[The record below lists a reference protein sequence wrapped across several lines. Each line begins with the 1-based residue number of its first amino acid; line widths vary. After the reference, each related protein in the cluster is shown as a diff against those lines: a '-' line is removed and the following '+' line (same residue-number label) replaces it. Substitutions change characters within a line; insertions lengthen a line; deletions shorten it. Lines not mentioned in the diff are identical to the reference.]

1 MYIYVIWLI
10 NYLEKCEN
18 NPFDNRIQIYL
29 NCPCMIQCLSLS
41 HPICRW
47 VEDGSLVDEDGGSFT
62 NWRESQDEPNGGGGE
77 NCMAMFPDDGTW
89 YDINCYDVYYHPVCS
104 KPIASTATAAAH
116 NISRARV
123 APPQSLLLPWKH
135 RGGMVDKYLM

>member
-1 MYIYVIWLI
+1 MYIYVII
-10 NYLEKCEN
+10 LENAK
-18 NPFDNRIQIYL
+18 NPFDYRTYL
-29 NCPCMIQCLSLS
+29 YPMHDPMSLSLY
-41 HPICRW
+41 PICRW
-47 VEDGSLVDEDGGSFT
+47 VEDGSLVEEDGGSFT

-104 KPIASTATAAAH
+104 KPIASTATATAH

-123 APPQSLLLPWKH
+123 APPQSLLLP
-135 RGGMVDKYLM
+135 